1 MKRLLQIL
9 RGYMEDMGRRYT
21 LVLLDV
27 DFFLR
32 YCVRFS
38 SAECARIMRDING
51 YLTVAF
57 GNTAKVL
64 SSEGDEFAVLL
75 PRMSPHE
82 GAALVERVRQDF
94 RRQRFLQEMPSSYR
108 AAGGV

>member
-38 SAECARIMRDING
+38 SAECARIMRNING

-57 GNTAKVL
+57 GNTG
-64 SSEGDEFAVLL
+64 E
-75 PRMSPHE
+75 SPVFGGGRICRSPAPDVSARRG
-82 GAALVERVRQDF
+82 GAGRAC
-94 RRQRFLQEMPSSYR
+94 PS
-108 AAGGV
+108 GL

>member
-64 SSEGDEFAVLL
+64 SSEGDEFAVLGPGCL
-75 PRMSPHE
+75 PQRRG
-82 GAALVERVRQDF
+82 GAGRSVSVRTLEDSVF
-94 RRQRFLQEMPSSYR
+94 CKRCPRPI
-108 AAGGV
+108 APPG